1 MRIVTCEEELYALPD
16 IPAREAAIMAYASI
30 QEEIGAICGGEDPPD
45 YTPFDAGEFVILE
58 EGDDLNALPLF
69 GPETASVRF
78 SDVEG
83 MLFESV
89 TLSPDGRTFRCF
101 QATNDDGGP
110 TYFLPNEDW
119 VTPEIRT
126 ALLAICDDE
135 GKTPVA
141 A

>member
-1 MRIVTCEEELYALPD
+1 MRIVTCEEDLYALPD
-16 IPAREAAIMAYASI
+16 IPARAEAIRAFAAIMAAC
-30 QEEIGAICGGEDPPD
+30 ADLLDGEDLD

-58 EGDDLNALPLF
+58 AGDDLNALPLF
-69 GPETASVRF
+69 GPETAAVRF

-83 MLFESV
+83 MLFEAV

-119 VTPEIRT
+119 VHPDIRS
-126 ALLAICDDE
+126 ALLALCTADGE
-135 GKTPVA
+135 TPVA